1 MALPLWERLTEDEQ
15 EKVSDIMDE
24 ACMMVS
30 HEKQINLRRSYEAN
44 IELLVKLF
52 DAEFLTNR
60 ED

>member
-1 MALPLWERLTEDEQ
+1 
-15 EKVSDIMDE
+15 MDE
-24 ACMMVS
+24 ACMMVN
-30 HEKQINLRRSYEAN
+30 HEKQLNLRRSYEAN